1 MALLLFAATLAVMT
15 VGFPTGQA
23 MDTDYLPQKALLPA
37 VHWNHDMSE
46 LQHLVPVNSHKLY
59 YTADGV
65 ADPTLEHSFAHLD
78 TAMAQPAVILDHSS
92 KIDSV
97 RCQEHDLKIVFTDQ
111 EAFAFAQKAWASEK
125 DFLLATFTDGCGVS
139 TEQRTFWLV
148 DHFMPGPCDRCIKAI
163 VDHEVPIEDAVHGAD
178 IVWGTYTPLEKPDK
192 VRTIRRNA
200 LLRRQAGNVDQTA
213 GECGSAPSELVDG
226 LPTAECNS
234 STFDRDL
241 DDEIGYL
248 SFDEDKY
255 SENLERFVPGLDDFS
270 PDGNQGFGVL
280 QNETA
285 AGLDRRQIAGSYFGD
300 RVRNA
305 LTDGFNTASAKLS
318 QISAAVVEGART
330 VATKVANALT
340 LSPEVRLNITLDDVS
355 PKPDRLRSSP
365 FGDALLLLEG
375 TVNSKDL
382 IAIANVVRPLVTG
395 SSGESA
401 GGGGP
406 SSSGASASGGGPSSS
421 DASAGGGV
429 PSIGESAGGE
439 VTASGKLA
447 LYCVDCGVGGQLQL
461 GGSAKWSL
469 AKGLERGNI
478 SVNGDINTNVNLGID
493 AEVKVNGKYQFPIGV
508 VALTGFSVPGVII
521 VGPALSLAVVTKFQ
535 ITLAGQILTGVAV
548 NISNFS
554 AYVDLVE
561 ESNSKFASSV
571 PVATYVFNAASQF
584 SATLSLELPIGLGV
598 GIWIPPL
605 KNFKKAVSIKEVP
618 GFEGTLNYTSKATDS
633 GQETDTDEDANEDEE
648 VDEDVQTNDDIATD
662 EITKDNCTNSIGYN
676 FKFINTVSLKAFKE
690 FTLKR
695 DTKDLIDGC
704 IRFGNTNSTNQ
715 TLLDSSESERKSKR
729 QEPADVE
736 LLDYIESIDRNADPA
751 NDTLFQ
757 IINATA
763 FASLDS
769 TTRTTNGSQVPFA
782 PDADLLRIQDLS
794 GNNELVA
801 HPDGNLYY
809 TSLGGGSLFAS
820 VSGFI
825 EGDASGR
832 YFHYYPNAMTT
843 YNVSRLRLSNEDQIP
858 LTAQLIGLTP
868 ANYSQDGSDPSIYL
882 AADTNDGVFF
892 PITCDIQGQD
902 SKVFLATDI
911 TQGIATLK
919 EEDLRYTV
927 TGGVVKDC
935 YFLAWVAPNGTAE
948 ATSG

>member
-1 MALLLFAATLAVMT
+1 MT
-15 VGFPTGQA
+15 VGLPTGQA
-23 MDTDYLPQKALLPA
+23 VDPDSLPQKALLPA

-92 KIDSV
+92 KIESV

-148 DHFMPGPCDRCIKAI
+148 DHFVPGPCDRCIKAI
-163 VDHEVPIEDAVHGAD
+163 VDHEVPIEDALHGAD

-213 GECGSAPSELVDG
+213 GECSSAPSTLVDG

-234 STFDRDL
+234 STFDQDL
-241 DDEIGYL
+241 DNKIGYL

-255 SENLERFVPGLDDFS
+255 SESLESFVPGLDDFS

-285 AGLDRRQIAGSYFGD
+285 AGLDRRQFAGRYFGD

-305 LTDGFNTASAKLS
+305 LTGAFNTATAKLS
-318 QISAAVVEGART
+318 QISAAVVEGARS
-330 VATKVANALT
+330 VATRVANAST

-355 PKPDRLRSSP
+355 PNPDRLISSP
-365 FGDALLLLEG
+365 FGDALFLG
-375 TVNSKDL
+375 TVTSDGL
-382 IAIANVVRPLVTG
+382 LAIANVVRPLVTG

-406 SSSGASASGGGPSSS
+406 SNSGASAGGSTPGSSGASASGGRPSSS
-421 DASAGGGV
+421 GASAGGDV
-429 PSIGESAGGE
+429 PSSSGESAGGGGTA
-439 VTASGKLA
+439 TASGRLT

-469 AKGLERGNI
+469 AEGLERGNI
-478 SVNGDINTNVNLGID
+478 SVNGNINTNVNLGID
-493 AEVKVNGKYQFPIGV
+493 AAVNLNGKYEFPIGV
-508 VALTGFSVPGVII
+508 VPLTGFSVPGVII
-521 VGPALSLAVVTKFQ
+521 VGPALSLAVVTELE
-535 ITLAGQILTGVAV
+535 ITLAGQILTGFGL

-571 PVATYVFNAASQF
+571 PLTTSAFNAAAQF
-584 SATLSLELPIGLGV
+584 SATLSLKLPITIGV

-605 KNFKKAVSIKEVP
+605 KNFKKTVSINEVP
-618 GFEGTLNYTSKATDS
+618 GFEGTLNYTSEATDS
-633 GQETDTDEDANEDEE
+633 GQETDADEDANEDEE
-648 VDEDVQTNDDIATD
+648 VDEVVETNEDIATD
-662 EITKDNCTNSIGYN
+662 EVGKDNCTNSIGYN
-676 FKFINTVSLKAFKE
+676 FKFVNTVSVDLFGFKE
-690 FTLKR
+690 FELTRYNK
-695 DTKDLIDGC
+695 TFIDGC
-704 IRFGNTNSTNQ
+704 IRFGNTTSTNQ
-715 TLLDSSESERKSKR
+715 TLIDPSESERKSKR
-729 QEPADVE
+729 QEPAD
-736 LLDYIESIDRNADPA
+736 LDPN

-757 IINATA
+757 IANATA
-763 FASLDS
+763 FESLDS

-782 PDADLLRIQDLS
+782 PDADLLSIGDLS
-794 GNNELVA
+794 GNNALVA
-801 HPDGNLYY
+801 DPDGNLYY
-809 TSLGGGSLFAS
+809 TSIGGGSLFAS
-820 VSGFI
+820 VSDVV

-832 YFHYYPNAMTT
+832 YFHYYANSMTT
-843 YNVSRLRLSNEDQIP
+843 YNVSRIRLSEEDQIP
-858 LTAQLIGLTP
+858 LTAQLIGFAP
-868 ANYSQDGSDPSIYL
+868 VDYSQDGSDPSIYL
-882 AADTNDGVFF
+882 AVDTNDGVFF
-892 PITCDIQGQD
+892 PITCDIQGQK

-911 TQGIATLK
+911 TQGIAMLK
-919 EEDLRYTV
+919 EEELQYTV
-927 TGGVVKDC
+927 TGGVVEDC
-935 YFLAWVAPNGTAE
+935 YFLAWAAPNGTAE